1 MAGAVTYLWA
11 PGKLGQRSQNIFE
24 NTIQLVGKQNIILF
38 LLDLL
43 QWLMNTL
50 FRHFNLMMALEAKSG
65 VT

>member
-11 PGKLGQRSQNIFE
+11 TGKLGQRSQNIFE